1 MEIHTQQNEHPEIKV
16 VRKNWPVFWISLS
29 IVFLIGF
36 FAGAMIFSGSK
47 SNTKDAVTAN
57 PEVQENFA
65 AAQPVDTFQ
74 ITDALRYDTPLAK
87 AAFKVRY
94 STKVVELRVELSSL
108 YPVKSLVE
116 FDVNSLNILDLRH
129 VNVNDQSVCMTA
141 GNLIQFNSVGDNT
154 YTILLSNNN
163 KLPHKIDFTI
173 SQNELPI
180 YRNSVQINKE

>member
-1 MEIHTQQNEHPEIKV
+1 MKIHTQQNEHPEIRV

-29 IVFLIGF
+29 IVFLMGF
-36 FAGAMIFSGSK
+36 FAGSMIFSCSK
-47 SNTKDAVTAN
+47 SNKKDAVTSN
-57 PEVQENFA
+57 PDKQETLT
-65 AAQPVDTFQ
+65 AAQQVDTFQ
-74 ITDALRYDTPLAK
+74 LTDALHYDTPLAK
-87 AAFKVRY
+87 AALKVRY

-154 YTILLSNNN
+154 YTILLSNKNT
-163 KLPHKIDFTI
+163 LPHKIDFTI

-180 YRNSVQINKE
+180 YRNSVQINIE